1 MRLKLGIYI
10 YVSVKPI
17 ILVVAFYMKTSEMQL
32 LFCYL
37 LGSDSTPK
45 QLTMLQPQTEDW
57 LRIFTLSKHGWMPAQ
72 TAQTVDPSTAKLRCL
87 EQQESCFQ
95 TVLFLKA
102 FGVFKVRCPVCLIR
116 DLTCWQPTG
125 WLFCWRVAATKQHWA
140 QPWEA
145 GSLSP
150 SSLGDGPVCP
160 ASRPHRP
167 LYITI
172 SGPC

>member
-102 FGVFKVRCPVCLIR
+102 FGVLRWDVLCV
-116 DLTCWQPTG
+116 
-125 WLFCWRVAATKQHWA
+125 
-140 QPWEA
+140 
-145 GSLSP
+145 
-150 SSLGDGPVCP
+150 SLGVWHADNPRAGCSAGGLLPP
-160 ASRPHRP
+160 NSTELSHGNQGHSLLPP
-167 LYITI
+167 LGMDLSVLQVVLTALSI
-172 SGPC
+172 